1 MTQEADL
8 HQELE
13 LFRHD
18 YQKLRGGLGAV
29 LVGQDEVLDLTLA
42 ALIGGGHVLIDGPPG
57 VGKTLLGRTLAALI
71 DTNYR
76 RIQFTS
82 DLMPADII
90 GTYVIME
97 SAGRRRF
104 EFQQGPVF
112 TNLLLADEINRATP
126 KTQAALFEA
135 LEERSL
141 TVANE
146 CYPLP
151 EPFFAIATQSLGDIE
166 GTFPVPETQ
175 LDRFF
180 FKLTMDV
187 PDQGSLETILQR
199 STGAAAVKAARVLS
213 GSRLAEMIQGIRR
226 MPVDDRVVQHAARI
240 VMATHP
246 HHALAPEGT
255 RRCVLH
261 GASPRGGQAMI
272 LAAKVLA
279 VADGR
284 DELRPEDL
292 RRVALPALRH
302 RIVLSFEGHAEE
314 AGIDGILSE
323 VLDAVKP

>member
-1 MTQEADL
+1 MSQVADP
-8 HQELE
+8 HQELDR
-13 LFRHD
+13 FRTD
-18 YQKLRGGLGAV
+18 FQKLRAALGAV

-82 DLMPADII
+82 DLMPADIV

-104 EFQQGPVF
+104 EFQQGPIF

-135 LEERSL
+135 LEERAL

-151 EPFFAIATQSLGDIE
+151 DPFFAIATQSLGDIE
-166 GTFPVPETQ
+166 GTFPIPETQ

-180 FKLTMDV
+180 FKLTMAA
-187 PDQGSLETILQR
+187 PDETSLETILQR
-199 STGAAAVKAARVLS
+199 STASADAKPTRVLN
-213 GSRLAEMIQGIRR
+213 GTRLAEMVHLIRR
-226 MPVDDRVVQHAARI
+226 LPIDAAVVQRAARI

-246 HHALAPEGT
+246 QHKAAPEST
-255 RRCVLH
+255 RRFVLR
-261 GASPRGGQAMI
+261 GSSPRGGQAMI

-279 VADGR
+279 VAAGR
-284 DELRPEDL
+284 DEVRPEDL
-292 RRVALPALRH
+292 RQVALPALRH
-302 RIVLSFEGHAEE
+302 RIALNFEGFAEE
-314 AGIDGILSE
+314 AGIDGILAE
-323 VLDAVKP
+323 VLDAVK